1 MIRIFLFLLTNL
13 AVVFVLSIALRLL
26 GVERILDEQGTGL
39 DLNALLVFAGV
50 FGFGGA
56 LISLAISKWT
66 AKRLTGSARV
76 AIARQRRCAQGQ
88 IGHGTDGDLRDSSA
102 QDLHQCRAH
111 TRKGNHVA
119 GDHSHDVRIFGPR
132 DGVHRQD
139 HDQYGV
145 DDEKALNATRV
156 LFL

>member
-1 MIRIFLFLLTNL
+1 MKRIFLFLLTNL

-66 AKRLTGSARV
+66 AKRLTGAQLIEQPAHARERWLVETVQRYAQRAGIGMPEV
-76 AIARQRRCAQGQ
+76 AIFDTPEAPV
-88 IGHGTDGDLRDSSA
+88 
-102 QDLHQCRAH
+102 
-111 TRKGNHVA
+111 HVA
-119 GDHSHDVRIFGPR
+119 PLLG
-132 DGVHRQD
+132 
-139 HDQYGV
+139 
-145 DDEKALNATRV
+145 
-156 LFL
+156 